1 MPRNTT
7 RSRTIREE
15 VPLIGNVASPQLT
28 AARRFFTS
36 KGNNRANRGAR
47 ALAEAFDVGT
57 DFLSSKIDRDN
68 RLGAEAAV
76 TSRASGAERD
86 EDNENAGFN
95 IMWDK
100 LDAESDLN
108 LIKHDLPI
116 KLEDASAEDMTER
129 QVKAFI
135 SDSMKELFDGI
146 DLESAYALA
155 LAPGLLE
162 LEETLLGVHRDQQL
176 EKNQLEYRSK
186 INLNLKERFLA
197 SVTPE
202 NKLGTFPY
210 DYLMEQTD
218 NFFDG
223 ETKKLVFWETVWD
236 FAVRNGRP
244 DIITNT
250 PERFPNQDPTGIDD
264 PFMADDH
271 RAMIRA
277 ALVKAGSMAEDAQD
291 DEDAINAA
299 KRLNLQ
305 YEIFQV
311 RQDGGDVSELLR
323 QLKLVPGTTLGDITS
338 AKNFAD
344 GQLSENESRSAD
356 LEVLAPLWLRVH
368 SGAAGIEEIF
378 NNWNFGLMGNG
389 TQANKLFRDMMS
401 TARQV
406 QGNLASLATA
416 DANEWRTVLNNRFN
430 AKTDGISKAINPV
443 MHRINIEANAFFNVQ
458 VASGVSGVDAYNAAS
473 DRFDP
478 SVKNLPQIE
487 PLEIIGRRGQ
497 DEFVSRDLVT
507 LKLLRLVADGEIS
520 YGATFSGINPRI
532 ISDRLVEELK
542 AGNLTENQVAE
553 ILYESQ

>member
-7 RSRTIREE
+7 RSKTVREE
-15 VPLIGNVASPQLT
+15 APLIGNVASPKLT

-36 KGNNRANRGAR
+36 QGNSRANREAR

-108 LIKHDLPI
+108 LIKNDLPI

-210 DYLMEQTD
+210 NYLMEQTD

-271 RAMIRA
+271 RAMVKSALIKA
-277 ALVKAGSMAEDAQD
+277 ASMAQVVQKDQD
-291 DEDAINAA
+291 KLNDL
-299 KRLNLQ
+299 RRFNLQ
-305 YEIFQV
+305 FEIFEV
-311 RQDGGDVSELLR
+311 RKDGGDVSDLLR
-323 QLKLVPGTTLGDITS
+323 QLKLVPGTDLGDITS

-344 GQLSENESRSAD
+344 NQLDEQESRSAD
-356 LEVLAPLWLRVH
+356 FSVLSILWQRIY
-368 SGAAGIEEIF
+368 SGDARIEEIF
-378 NNWNFGLMGNG
+378 NNFSSGLMGRG
-389 TQANKLFRDMMS
+389 KQADAILGSMMS
-401 TARQV
+401 TARTV
-406 QGNLASLATA
+406 QNNLASLRSA
-416 DANEWRTVLNNRFN
+416 DVSDWRVNLNRRFN
-430 AKTDGISKAINPV
+430 ADMDGIFQGLNPV
-443 MHRINIEANAFFNVQ
+443 LNRINIEANAFFIVQ
-458 VASGVSGVDAYNAAS
+458 VASGKSGREAYEAAS
-473 DRFDP
+473 NRFDP
-478 SVKNLPQIE
+478 LVKSLPQIDKE
-487 PLEIIGRRGQ
+487 EIAGRRSQ
-497 DEFVSRDLVT
+497 TSFVASELVT
-507 LKLLRLVADGEIS
+507 LKDLQLVARGKRS
-520 YGATFSGINPRI
+520 YAETFSGVNPRI
-532 ISDRLVEELK
+532 INDRVVDELK
-542 AGNLTENQVAE
+542 NNNLTREQARA
-553 ILYESQ
+553 ILYEAQ